1 MCVHLEAHQFETRL
15 DFTPYIKFLSTQV
28 LTHHQSLCD
37 RDCSTV
43 SVEHCPYIES
53 QNFIEVQY

>member
-15 DFTPYIKFLSTQV
+15 DFTYIKFL
-28 LTHHQSLCD
+28 THYQSLCD

-43 SVEHCPYIES
+43 SVEHCTYIES
-53 QNFIEVQY
+53 QNVIEVQYMY